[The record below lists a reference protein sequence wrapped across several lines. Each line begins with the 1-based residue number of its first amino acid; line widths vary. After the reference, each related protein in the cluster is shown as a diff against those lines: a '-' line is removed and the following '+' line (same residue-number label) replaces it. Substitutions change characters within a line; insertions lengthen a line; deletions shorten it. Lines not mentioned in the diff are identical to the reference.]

1 MVCGGTSGP
10 TVEIN
15 LPKLFFK
22 QHEIIGST
30 MGGYGEFAEV
40 VRLVGDG
47 LPIVVDAELPRQ
59 DYPLA
64 LDRLRESAQLGK
76 VVLHHGAR

>member
-15 LPKLFFK
+15 LPRLFFK

-30 MGGYGEFAEV
+30 MGTRDELA
-40 VRLVGDG
+40 RLTKFLVQAKIEPVIDSV
-47 LPIVVDAELPRQ
+47 L
-59 DYPLA
+59 PLA
-64 LDRLRESAQLGK
+64 EAREGFAKMIAGDVFGK
-76 VVLHHGAR
+76 VVFTMS